1 MTRDSHPNDRHD
13 ASTGSIVET
22 TLISLDG
29 HVADPMSFAMPYF
42 DADAQADA
50 LELLQAHD
58 AMVFGRR
65 TYEALSTAWANQT
78 GEFADRI
85 NAIPKYVVS
94 STLTKPTWGNSHIVT
109 GDPVLAVTALKEQH
123 GRGLVI
129 YGHGQLTR
137 TLLANGLIDEVRFN
151 LHPLLVGGPTGPLQD
166 HTNALTLTNTRTRDS
181 GVIVLTYRTSA
192 NATNPHQPDEGRTR

>member
-1 MTRDSHPNDRHD
+1 MTRDSHPNERHD
-13 ASTGSIVET
+13 ATTGSIVET

-65 TYEALSTAWANQT
+65 TYEALSAAWA
-78 GEFADRI
+78 GRSGPFAERI

-94 STLTKPTWGNSHIVT
+94 STLTEPTWGNSHIVT
-109 GDPVLAVTALKEQH
+109 GDPVVAVTALKQQH
-123 GRGLVI
+123 ARGLVI
-129 YGHGQLTR
+129 YGHGELTR

-151 LHPLLVGGPTGPLQD
+151 LHPLLAGGASGPLQD
-166 HTNALTLTNTRTRDS
+166 HTSPLTLTNTRIRDS
-181 GVIVLTYRTSA
+181 GVVVLTYRT
-192 NATNPHQPDEGRTR
+192 TVNPPTTKPSH